1 MPTKTELLI
10 EAQELGVKRYS
21 KMNKSQLESIIYL
34 KKIANW
40 YDVLLNGNN

>member
-1 MPTKTELLI
+1 MPTKTELLV

-21 KMNKSQLESIIYL
+21 KMNKAQLESIIYL

-40 YDVLLNGNN
+40 YDTLLKSNN